1 MISFFSLIG
10 TPGTGKSTLSSE
22 LSQLTGMEWINVG
35 DLAKANNLYE
45 EYDETLQ
52 CHVLD
57 EDGVMIL
64 TISSDCLNILS
75 I

>member
-1 MISFFSLIG
+1 MIIFFSLIG

-22 LSQLTGMEWINVG
+22 LSQITGMEWINVG

-57 EDGVMIL
+57 EDGVIIIL
-64 TISSDCLNILS
+64 VNRLLS
-75 I
+75 